1 MGGRLLTGSVRARWL
16 PPAACGARR
25 WSGRLRAKR
34 AGRCWGGWRGGRRR
48 RRRKGVGRLGGC
60 VFRCCCFCWWW
71 CGGAGVLLGWR
82 VGGQRGRIRLCHG
95 GRRASV
101 DCWCWGLCGWCA
113 RCLSSLLLLHCSCC
127 SSSRLS
133 SASRPGY
140 GFQEGAPRASGG
152 QGEGFGCQCVEWVW
166 ACGWLGW
173 VFGLGVCVVLQV
185 GFEFV
190 MGACPLRPHPG
201 QEGQAKEPKARH
213 PGLEDNKGRCMHAAT
228 EGWVGSAPW
237 TARGGKGL
245 TQGLGTHVG
254 GPMPSNDS
262 STSWRLATL
271 ALILLALSSTHHNAH
286 RALPHP
292 THPHREAKAIAEARK
307 GYGFLISSAHK
318 ERPPRHRHTI
328 RSPTPPHPTHPHRDA
343 KTMAE
348 AEAEAEA
355 EAVEDPLNFS
365 MMTEAI
371 ARLWLEEHPEK
382 VNDLDTDGNPLLWVA
397 ACGP

>member
-1 MGGRLLTGSVRARWL
+1 MLGRVEGREEEEEEEGCGETWRVRIPLLLLLLVVVRRGRRSSWVEGGWTKRKDSTLSRREAGQRGLLVLGFVWVVCPLPFL
-16 PPAACGARR
+16 PPPPPLLVLLFITPLVRFSSR
-25 WSGRLRAKR
+25 LWLSGRSTAGIRR
-34 AGRCWGGWRGGRRR
+34 AGRGVWLSVC
-48 RRRKGVGRLGGC
+48 GVG
-60 VFRCCCFCWWW
+60 V
-71 CGGAGVLLGWR
+71 GV
-82 VGGQRGRIRLCHG
+82 
-95 GRRASV
+95 
-101 DCWCWGLCGWCA
+101 
-113 RCLSSLLLLHCSCC
+113 
-127 SSSRLS
+127 
-133 SASRPGY
+133 
-140 GFQEGAPRASGG
+140 
-152 QGEGFGCQCVEWVW
+152 WV
-166 ACGWLGW
+166 
-173 VFGLGVCVVLQV
+173 VGLGVCVVLQV